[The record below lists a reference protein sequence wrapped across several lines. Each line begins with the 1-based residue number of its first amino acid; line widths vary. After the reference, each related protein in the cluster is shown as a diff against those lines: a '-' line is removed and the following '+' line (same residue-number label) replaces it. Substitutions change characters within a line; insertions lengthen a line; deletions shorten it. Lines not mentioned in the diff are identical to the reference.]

1 MVWGRDSQREYLE
14 QFYERGGSQL
24 IVLYGGKGTGKTSLV
39 GEFLRDREYCYYQAR
54 SCSDKEQLRLWAAEC
69 SEMGI
74 DGLTDD
80 VTEEVTYDG
89 IAKKLIHELGSGQ
102 KAVLVFD
109 EFQNMVK
116 SGRDFMRNMVR
127 LLHHEWSSRDVLI
140 ILCSSCIGWVENSM
154 VTRIGEAAFEIS
166 GFLKLKELGFAELYH
181 YFDGKVSAQEC
192 ETIYS
197 IMGGVPGCF
206 TWIDTGKSLKENIC
220 RLFLQKDAALFR
232 EARELVESQ
241 LREAGVY
248 HTILAALAAGSN
260 KLNDLYHVT
269 GFSRAKISVY
279 LRNLMEFEIVEKVF
293 SFDSE
298 GRDNTQKGIYRIQNH
313 LVRFYF
319 RFLYPHLSALSL
331 MTPEAFYDKYIA
343 DELSAYTA
351 DYFGEICAQYL
362 EQENQKGKLA
372 ANYVRSGEWVG
383 KMGSLDWVAQSES
396 GRTLICGCH
405 YDDPVM
411 PYQKY
416 EEWMECVQAAKLP
429 ADEVY
434 LFAREGF
441 DERLLAFA
449 DENEKVHTIA
459 WRNLYI

>member
-1 MVWGRDSQREYLE
+1 MVWGRDLQREYLE
-14 QFYERGGSQL
+14 QFYERSGSQL
-24 IVLYGGKGTGKTSLV
+24 IVLYGEKGTGKTSLIGAFV
-39 GEFLRDREYCYYQAR
+39 EGREYAYYQAR
-54 SCSDKEQLRLWAAEC
+54 SCSDREQLRLWAAEC
-69 SEMGI
+69 AETGI
-74 DGLTDD
+74 RDLTDE
-80 VTEEVTYDG
+80 TTGEVSYDG
-89 IAKKLIHELGSGQ
+89 IAKALIGRAGSG
-102 KAVLVFD
+102 KKTVLVFD

-116 SGRDFMRNMVR
+116 TGRDFMRSMVK
-127 LLHHEWSSRDVLI
+127 LLHHEWSSKEVLI

-166 GFLKLKELGFAELYH
+166 GFLKLKELGFSELYH
-181 YFDGKVSAQEC
+181 YFEDELSAQEC

-206 TWIDTGKSLKENIC
+206 RWIDTKKSLKENIC
-220 RLFLQKDAALFR
+220 SLLLTKDGALAR

-248 HTILAALAAGSN
+248 HTILAALAADRN

-298 GRDNTQKGIYRIQNH
+298 GRENTQKGIYRIKNH

-331 MTPEAFYDKYIA
+331 LTPEAFYEKYIA
-343 DELSAYTA
+343 AELPAYTA
-351 DYFGEICAQYL
+351 GYFGEICAQYL
-362 EQENQKGKLA
+362 EQENQKGRLSE
-372 ANYVRSGEWVG
+372 NYVKSGEWVG
-383 KMGSLDWVAQSES
+383 KMGNLDYVAQSES

-405 YDDPVM
+405 YENPVM
-411 PYQKY
+411 PYEKF
-416 EEWMECVQAAKLP
+416 EEWKACAQAAKLP

-441 DERLLAFA
+441 DSKLLALA
-449 DENEKVHTIA
+449 DENEKVHTVT